1 MLLAFLIYNDG
12 IHTIIRMAASYG
24 TEVGISQSVLISGLL
39 LTQVVGVPFAF
50 LFGWLAGW
58 IGAKRAIFLS
68 LAVYTLISLVGY
80 YMKTAS
86 DFYLLAV
93 LVGTVQG
100 GSQALSR
107 SLFSNIIPRHKSSEF
122 FAFFG
127 VFDKFA
133 GIFGPALF
141 ATTIMATGSSRNA
154 VLSVIAFFVVG
165 AILLAFVNVT
175 EGQRVARQAEAKLQS
190 A

>member
-1 MLLAFLIYNDG
+1 
-12 IHTIIRMAASYG
+12 
-24 TEVGISQSVLISGLL
+24 VGI
-39 LTQVVGVPFAF
+39 PFAF
-50 LFGWLAGW
+50 LFGWLAER
-58 IGAKRAIFLS
+58 ITAKRAILLA
-68 LAVYTLISLVGY
+68 LAVYVVISIVGY
-80 YMKTAS
+80 RMRTAS
-86 DFYLLAV
+86 DFYLLAI

-107 SLFSNIIPRHKSSEF
+107 SLFSTIIPAHKSAEF

-141 ATTIMATGSSRNA
+141 ALTNLATGSSRGA

-165 AILLAFVNVT
+165 GLLLSLVNVE
-175 EGQRVARQAEAKLQS
+175 EGRRVAREAEAKLRP